1 MIDTPESTSNESE
14 SFEKLMG
21 QALRERRLKI
31 AVAESCS
38 GGLISHLIT
47 NVPGSS
53 DYFDMGVVVYSNSAK
68 MQILGVPKII
78 IESFGAVSS
87 ECARAMAEGI
97 KRISRCDF
105 GLAVTGIAGP
115 RGGSASKPVGLV
127 FIGLATQKSTSV
139 KDFRFAGSRLEIK
152 EQTAHQALRMVL
164 DHLDNS

>member
-1 MIDTPESTSNESE
+1 
-14 SFEKLMG
+14 MG
-21 QALRERRLKI
+21 HALRDRQLKI

-53 DYFDMGVVVYSNSAK
+53 DYFEYGVVAYSNSAK
-68 MQILGVPKII
+68 MQILGVSKII

-97 KRISRCDF
+97 KRISGCDL

-115 RGGSASKPVGLV
+115 GGGIPSKPVGLV
-127 FIGLATQKSTSV
+127 FMGLATQKSTTV
-139 KDFRFAGSRLEIK
+139 KEFRFSGSRLDNK
-152 EQTAHQALRMVL
+152 EQTARQALGIVME
-164 DHLDNS
+164 HLDTL